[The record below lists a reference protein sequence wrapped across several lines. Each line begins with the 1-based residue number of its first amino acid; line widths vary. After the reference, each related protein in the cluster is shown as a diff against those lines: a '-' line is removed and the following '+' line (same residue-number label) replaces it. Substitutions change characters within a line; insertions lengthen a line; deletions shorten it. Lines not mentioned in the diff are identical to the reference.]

1 MAGDGPFQIRA
12 THRKTPPEF
21 TPTHDLR
28 WPPRR
33 LPPSLVPGEARHGAS
48 NKPASRHPSTGPQGW
63 TAKRPQNK
71 PKYFVR
77 GSIAIYHDLPHSYAR
92 NGVFESTPLV
102 KGSTWTVLVTVFP
115 AFIADSELAP
125 LANGMELVG
134 AFILSQV
141 VRRGRGARGDDLIPM
156 QPRVIPMHAAM
167 ADRICG
173 DVGRL
178 GFVFAYRPRLF
189 FKLCNWRF
197 FERR

>member
-1 MAGDGPFQIRA
+1 MAGDGPFQI
-12 THRKTPPEF
+12 HRKRPPEF
-21 TPTHDLR
+21 TPRHDLR

-33 LPPSLVPGEARHGAS
+33 LPPSLVPGGSAS
-48 NKPASRHPSTGPQGW
+48 WRVKQTCFPSLLHRPQGW

-115 AFIADSELAP
+115 AFIAGGELAP